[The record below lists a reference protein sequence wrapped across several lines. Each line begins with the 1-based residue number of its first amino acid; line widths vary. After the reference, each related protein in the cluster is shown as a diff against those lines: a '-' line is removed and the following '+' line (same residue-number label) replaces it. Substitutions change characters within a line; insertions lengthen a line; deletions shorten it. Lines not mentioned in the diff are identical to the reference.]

1 MGNFKFYSKT
11 ALAAVFRWLMLSGAG
26 VVLSVTG
33 IIVGLALLGNNVG
46 SGYSGAKS
54 GSGLGA
60 IVSVFVLFRDEFW
73 TAMLIFASIALVAV
87 YFMVASKFTIGFILH
102 RLLEHKLLP
111 VIGTKVAATLRGF
124 SAKQSKG
131 LPSFANAEELKKKLA
146 HLVSQDSDTNKIQ
159 RKVIHYGLKK
169 IDLHDIDFTQ
179 KDLNVS
185 DEVSNRL
192 MRRLAEAANPGYRVF
207 GIVFAVH
214 LSVLILALIFDH
226 H

>member
-11 ALAAVFRWLMLSGAG
+11 ALAAFFRWLMLSGVG
-26 VVLSVTG
+26 VVLSVIG

-60 IVSVFVLFRDEFW
+60 IVSLFVLFRDEFW
-73 TAMLIFASIALVAV
+73 TAMLIFASIALVVV

-102 RLLEHKLLP
+102 RLLQHKLLP
-111 VIGTKVAATLRGF
+111 VIGTKVAAILRSF
-124 SAKQSKG
+124 SEKQSKG

-159 RKVIHYGLKK
+159 RKVIQYGLKK
-169 IDLHDIDFTQ
+169 IDLHDVDFTQ

-185 DEVSNRL
+185 DEVSSRV

-207 GIVFAVH
+207 GIVFVVH